1 MKHRICKIFK
11 ISFIS
16 FIFLFLLL
24 GFAKAVFLP
33 EDISQYEQRTLNKL
47 PVPKVSEYL
56 DGSFQS
62 GIDTALGDQISFSTY
77 YKKIYN
83 EATSAADS
91 LFLPIRHGIEDR
103 YVSYRG
109 SYMYNGQL
117 VARMEALDEDKDY
130 LLSTARAISDKKA
143 ALPDTEFY
151 FFYINNDSEIDF
163 ETGERR
169 GTYELLRENLN
180 FADSNCAQYPVDS
193 FEEYKENFYYSDHH
207 WNHKG
212 SYRAYLQLLELL
224 GVEDETLVP
233 TEEVLIPGVFYGSK
247 GLTIGST
254 TYLDRISAYRFD
266 FPAMEISVNGEAL
279 PDYGDMEGLISRNQA
294 VVSYAAVYGD
304 DMGCMKLSTQR
315 PERDNI
321 LIVGDSYDNALIKLL
336 SSHFNDTHS
345 VDMRYFPYVMGSLMD
360 MEKYVEENDISLV
373 LFTGAY
379 EFYYNLADITGW

>member
-1 MKHRICKIFK
+1 MKDRICKFLK
-11 ISFIS
+11 ISFAAL
-16 FIFLFLLL
+16 IFLFLGF

-47 PVPKVSEYL
+47 PVPKAAEYL

-62 GIDTALGDQISFSTY
+62 AMDTALGDQISFSTY

-83 EATSAADS
+83 ETTSFADS
-91 LFLPIRHGIEDR
+91 LFLRLRHGIKDR
-103 YVSYRG
+103 YVAYRG
-109 SYMYNGQL
+109 SHLYNGQL
-117 VARMEALDEDKDY
+117 VARMETLDEVEDW
-130 LLSTARAISDKKA
+130 LVSTAKLISAKKA

-169 GTYELLRENLN
+169 GTYGLLRENLTLP
-180 FADSNCAQYPVDS
+180 DSNCAQYPVDS

-212 SYRAYLQLLELL
+212 SYRAYLQLLDLL
-224 GVEDETLVP
+224 NVEDEALVP
-233 TEEVLIPGVFYGSK
+233 KEEVLIPGIFYGSK

-266 FPAMEISVNGEAL
+266 FPAMEISVNGQPL
-279 PDYGDMEGLISRNQA
+279 PDYGDMEGLLSRNQP
-294 VVSYAAVYGD
+294 VISYAAVYGD

-321 LIVGDSYDNALIKLL
+321 LIIGDSYDNALIKLL

-345 VDMRYFPYVMGSLMD
+345 VDMRYFPYVTGELMNL
-360 MEKYVEENDISLV
+360 EEYVEENHISII
-373 LFTGAY
+373 LFAGAC
-379 EFYYNLADITGW
+379 EFYYNLADISGW